1 MELLPLKTGILRAG
15 DDLAAALKA
24 AGDPSSSDGLRR
36 TGIRPDDIVVI
47 SSKAVATCE
56 NAFINLKTIGISKRA
71 LADAEKTGRTPAFCQ
86 AVADETARM
95 NGRVVGH
102 CTGAML
108 CTLNPADGIWII
120 AANAGMD
127 QSNVPDGT
135 TLGWPV
141 DSAASAKRLHDE
153 LGCAVIVIDSRC
165 SPLRKGIDAYALA
178 CAGIDPVRIEIG
190 VRDLFGRELL
200 MPRDAVADGLASAAS
215 VLMGNAAQATP
226 AVIVRGHDLPSSDF
240 AGWVPTFPPEEDL
253 FRDVIRL

>member
-1 MELLPLKTGILRAG
+1 MELLPLKTPILAKG
-15 DDLAAALKA
+15 DDLAAALKK

-36 TGIRPDDIVVI
+36 TDIRADDVVVI

-56 NAFINLKTIGISKRA
+56 DAFIDLTRIGISKRA

-102 CTGAML
+102 CPGAML
-108 CTLNPADGIWII
+108 CTLHPADGIWIV

-135 TLGWPV
+135 ALGWPV
-141 DSAASAKRLHDE
+141 DCAASAKRLQGE
-153 LGCAVIVIDSRC
+153 LGCAVIITDSC
-165 SPLRKGIDAYALA
+165 CTPLRAGITAYALA
-178 CAGIDPVRIEIG
+178 CAGIDPVRDERG
-190 VRDLFGRELL
+190 TPDLFGKPLRITRDNVVDEL
-200 MPRDAVADGLASAAS
+200 SAAANF
-215 VLMGNAAQATP
+215 LMGNAAQATP
-226 AVIVRGHDLPSSDF
+226 AVIVRGHGLPSSDF

-253 FRDVIRL
+253 FRDVVHL

>member
-15 DDLAAALKA
+15 DDLAAALKK
-24 AGDPSSSDGLRR
+24 AGD
-36 TGIRPDDIVVI
+36 IRPDDIVVI

-56 NAFINLKTIGISKRA
+56 NAFVNLKTIGISKRA
-71 LADAEKTGRTPAFCQ
+71 LSDAEKTGIPSAFCQ

-95 NGRVVGH
+95 DGRVVGH

-108 CTLNPADGIWII
+108 CTLHPAEGIWIV

-135 TLGWPV
+135 ALGWPK
-141 DSAASAKRLHDE
+141 DSAASAKRLHEE
-153 LGCAVIVIDSRC
+153 LGCAVIITDSC
-165 SPLRKGIDAYALA
+165 CTPLRAGITAYALS
-178 CAGIDPVRIEIG
+178 CAGIDPVRDERG
-190 VRDLFGRELL
+190 TPDLFGKPLHMTRDNVVDEL
-200 MPRDAVADGLASAAS
+200 SAAANFI
-215 VLMGNAAQATP
+215 MGNAAQATP

-253 FRDVIRL
+253 FKDVIRL